1 MTHMKISKKEYN
13 SVTPIELKALYGKEA
28 IKFMKMLYGEI
39 TEINSPLAYMT
50 FVKMFSYFSFNES
63 GNVTYETI
71 INEYNK
77 HFIEKYGEELKEEIE
92 AKIVANRLVGNSML
106 FFFNE
111 KVSDYLISNQHQ
123 EALKKIGYTYQF
135 TKESYLEDSIF
146 EEIENWD
153 HDYTVKRQVKVNGGR
168 LDILIESKDELII
181 IELKKD
187 KVKGRHLYQTL
198 DYMLSY
204 PEDYPK
210 NIEMVVVGYEFTE
223 HAIRV
228 AKRLGITCVKY
239 DVSQCID
246 CRFLFLSF
254 DFEILPIRLSGFKN
268 FITNV
273 CQGDAGMLIEH
284 PFFKEKNSEYAR
296 RIISEQRKTLKQQQE
311 NLGILIGKLQNHIDK
326 NGAM

>member
-1 MTHMKISKKEYN
+1 MTHTKIGNKEYN
-13 SVTPIELKALYGKEA
+13 IVTPIELKALYGKEA

-92 AKIVANRLVGNSML
+92 AKIVANRLVDNSMF

-123 EALKKIGYTYQF
+123 EALKKIGHTYQF
-135 TKESYLEDSIF
+135 AKESYLEDSIF

-168 LDILIESKDELII
+168 LDLSIESKDELII

-204 PEDYPK
+204 PEDHPK

-239 DVSQCID
+239 DVSQCIGS
-246 CRFLFLSF
+246 RFLFLSF
-254 DFEILPIRLSGFKN
+254 AFDILPTRLSGFKN
-268 FITNV
+268 FITDV

-296 RIISEQRKTLKQQQE
+296 RIIDEQRKTLKQQQE
-311 NLGILIGKLQNHIDK
+311 HLGILIGKLQKHINK
-326 NGAM
+326 NGAV

>member
-123 EALKKIGYTYQF
+123 EALKKIGHTYQF

-153 HDYTVKRQVKVNGGR
+153 HDYIVKRQVKVNGGR

-326 NGAM
+326 NRAI

>member
-13 SVTPIELKALYGKEA
+13 SVTPIELKALYGKEV

-123 EALKKIGYTYQF
+123 EALKKIGHTYQF

>member
-1 MTHMKISKKEYN
+1 MTHTEIGNKEYN
-13 SVTPIELKALYGKEA
+13 IVTPIELKSLYGKEV
-28 IKFMKMLYGEI
+28 IKFMKMVYGEI
-39 TEINSPLAYMT
+39 TEINSPLAYMA
-50 FVKMFSYFSFNES
+50 FIKMFSYFSFNEK
-63 GNVTYETI
+63 GHVPYENI
-71 INEYNK
+71 IKEYNK
-77 HFIEKYGEELKEEIE
+77 HFIEKFGKELEVEIE
-92 AKIVANRLVGNSML
+92 AKRMAGHLVNNSPFV
-106 FFFNE
+106 FFDE

-123 EALKKIGYTYQF
+123 EALKKIDHTYQF

-168 LDILIESKDELII
+168 LDLLIESKDELII

-254 DFEILPIRLSGFKN
+254 DFEILPIHLSGFKN

-311 NLGILIGKLQNHIDK
+311 NLGILVGKLQDHIDK
-326 NGAM
+326 NGAV

>member
-123 EALKKIGYTYQF
+123 EALKKIGHTYQF

>member
-13 SVTPIELKALYGKEA
+13 SVTPIELKALYGKEV

-123 EALKKIGYTYQF
+123 EALKKIGHTYQF

-181 IELKKD
+181 IELKKG